1 MAPLAE
7 AVRDFVAGPPPGASS
22 RRGAGTG
29 VSMLVNPGSFGAVG
43 AGAASV
49 EQGRRLATAWACVRL
64 ISQLCGTLPTK
75 VVKRGDK
82 SRTEVRNDHTR
93 VFWDRPNPAMT
104 GPTYWTQQFMSSLTY
119 GNPYAW
125 KGREG
130 VLNPSRP
137 WEGIRELHPFH
148 PKDLQPVRGPNA
160 EKLFLLRGDV
170 DERGEQI
177 VRTTDEIAHTPY
189 LSQDGYT
196 GLSPIAENAVALG
209 IGLRAQAQEGRQI
222 TEGLRTP
229 GVLTSDAVIE
239 QADAQLI
246 VERWMENKTGQNQRP
261 IVLGKG
267 AKFEPITITP
277 QDAQLLEVLGYFAQD
292 IPLQIY
298 GVPPHMVSIVSKST
312 SWGSGIEQMFIGFLV
327 TVALP
332 FLIPFEELYS
342 TECLDPDLQLK
353 FTVANLLRGD
363 MNARANFYRTLRMMG
378 VLSADTILELEDLAP
393 RGIEDDFLSP
403 QNMLRLLT
411 SGGAPAAPATDDA
424 VSFAQAPLLAE
435 ARCPSGCGTL
445 LTRDLQGTTTAWCR
459 KCKAEQVVT
468 SLPAVAMTPVGRMVT
483 EHAGQVPRDEQDIAS
498 QVAEILAERLF

>member
-1 MAPLAE
+1 MAPLAD
-7 AVRDFVAGPPPGASS
+7 AVRDFVAGPPPGAGS
-22 RRGAGTG
+22 RGGIGSG
-29 VSMLVNPGSFGAVG
+29 VSMLLNPGSFGAVG
-43 AGAASV
+43 AGAVSI

-82 SRTEVRNDHTR
+82 SRAEVRNDHTR
-93 VFWDRPNPAMT
+93 VFWHRPNPAMT

-119 GNPYAW
+119 GNPSAW
-125 KGREG
+125 KGRER
-130 VLNPSRP
+130 LNSSRP
-137 WEGIRELHPFH
+137 WDGIEELWPFH
-148 PKDLQPVRGPNA
+148 PKDVQPLRGPNS
-160 EKLFLLRGDV
+160 EKLFIVRGDV

-177 VRTTDEIAHTPY
+177 VRTSDEIAHTPY

-196 GLSPIAENAVALG
+196 GLSPIAENAAALG
-209 IGLRAQAQEGRQI
+209 IGLRAQAQEGSQI
-222 TEGLRTP
+222 AEGLRTP

-332 FLIPFEELYS
+332 FLIPFEKLYS
-342 TECLDPDLQLK
+342 AECLDPDLELK